1 MQEDLEEKIESDE
14 NLKKMYSSQNDYTPW
29 MDLSL
34 LQKKKGKSSL
44 GITPPC
50 VFGSPIINYF
60 NNDEVKQKL
69 NINQLS
75 FEWDLCSAAMNLL
88 WDRNVSGSQ
97 WVYEALRG
105 KYKILFF
112 SGDVDGA
119 VPSFGS
125 LQWINELNWKITTEW
140 SPYFYQK

>member
-1 MQEDLEEKIESDE
+1 V
-14 NLKKMYSSQNDYTPW
+14 T
-29 MDLSL
+29 
-34 LQKKKGKSSL
+34 
-44 GITPPC
+44 
-50 VFGSPIINYF
+50 
-60 NNDEVKQKL
+60 
-69 NINQLS
+69 
-75 FEWDLCSAAMNLL
+75 
-88 WDRNVSGSQ
+88 GSQ